1 MNPHLR
7 QHVNE
12 IDRSFVNHRINQER
26 ITEDLVTTIRYK
38 VSDILDYIVQ
48 AYPFKN
54 DYGKKLKDTV
64 FFQLD
69 LVLVR
74 RRDLNHTA
82 LQCLRREGNIDWF
95 AEPFF
100 GARKLNLST
109 LLNEYDTYRYDRS
122 HPLSIDCTMFFSVH
136 EDYGG
141 DQEHVGSPAIKDDLS
156 SANDGASP
164 RSRPVSGVRSP
175 PDESD
180 SHEQHYKRARRE

>member
-12 IDRSFVNHRINQER
+12 IDRSFVDHRIKQER
-26 ITEDLVTTIRYK
+26 ITEDLVTAIRYK

-54 DYGKKLKDTV
+54 DYGKKLKDVV

-100 GARKLNLST
+100 GARKLQLST
-109 LLNEYDTYRYDRS
+109 LLHEYDTYRYDRS

-136 EDYGG
+136 EDYG
-141 DQEHVGSPAIKDDLS
+141 DQERAGSPVMKDDRSLS
-156 SANDGASP
+156 NDSTSP
-164 RSRPVSGVRSP
+164 HSRPVSGVRLS
-175 PDESD
+175 PDESE
-180 SHEQHYKRARRE
+180 SHEQHFKRGRRE